1 VFFGTSEFALPSL
14 RALHERFEVSCAVT
28 QPDRP
33 RGRGHKLAPSP
44 VKAEAQRLGIRT
56 LEPLR
61 LRDALEPLAA
71 ERVDAFALVSYGKI
85 VPQSVL
91 DIPPLGAFNV
101 HPSLLPLYRGAT
113 PLQSALRDGR
123 RESGVSVI
131 LMDAGMDTG
140 DVVTQE
146 RREIGACE
154 TYGELHDRFAAL
166 GAELLV
172 RAIAAAADGTLA
184 RTPQAAL
191 GVAAD
196 EIAATATHP
205 LRAEDLAIDWSW
217 PAGRIA
223 DAVRSLA
230 PAPLARARIGAR
242 GEVVKVVAAC
252 VADEPRREY
261 DGFAWAKGDAALIT
275 CADGVVALERV
286 VPPNRAAMS
295 GAAYLRMGAPAP

>member
-1 VFFGTSEFALPSL
+1 VFFGTSDFALPSL
-14 RALHERFEVSCAVT
+14 RALHERFEVACAVT

-56 LEPLR
+56 IEPLR
-61 LRDALEPLAA
+61 LRDALEALAG
-71 ERVDAFALVSYGKI
+71 ERADAFALVSYGKI
-85 VPQSVL
+85 VPQAVL

-113 PLQSALRDGR
+113 PLQSALRDGQ

-140 DVVTQE
+140 DVVAQE
-146 RREIGACE
+146 RREIGAGE

-166 GAELLV
+166 GAEMLV
-172 RAIAAAADGTLA
+172 RAIAGAAAATLA
-184 RTPQAAL
+184 RTPQAAF

-205 LRAEDLAIDWSW
+205 LRAEDLALDWSW
-217 PAGRIA
+217 PPERIV
-223 DAVRSLA
+223 DAVRALA
-230 PAPLARARIGAR
+230 PAPLARARIAAR
-242 GEVVKVVAAC
+242 DETVKVVAAR
-252 VADEPRREY
+252 VADQPRREH
-261 DGFAWAKGDAALIT
+261 DGFAWAKDDVALVT
-275 CADGVVALERV
+275 CGDGVVALERV
-286 VPPNRAAMS
+286 VPPNRAVMS
-295 GAAYLRMGAPAP
+295 GGAYLRMGAPA